1 MMTLAEMAVD
11 FCARTGNRFTPEE
24 VLSHG
29 KNNIPYMDEDGF
41 FILSV
46 GNNTMSLDYIY
57 IAPGRSREVIER
69 YHVLI
74 EEKFIESGARYF
86 QTLAR
91 RPGIEKI
98 YPPQLK
104 PVAVLYEYD
113 READSSGRIVNDQS
127 KPDDFDEE
135 VDGR

>member
-1 MMTLAEMAVD
+1 MTLAEMAVD
-11 FCARTGNRFTPEE
+11 FCTRTGNRFTPEE
-24 VLSHG
+24 VLTHG
-29 KNNIPYMDEDGF
+29 KNNISYCDEDGF
-41 FILSV
+41 FILSL
-46 GNNTMSLDYIY
+46 GNNTLALDYIY
-57 IAPGRSREVIER
+57 VVPGRSKEVYSR
-69 YHVLI
+69 YQKLMEEVL
-74 EEKFIESGARYF
+74 KESGARYF

-113 READSSGRIVNDQS
+113 READSSGRIVIDQS